1 MKAFHKNPIGLI
13 WIWIFTYPHQL
24 FNQTIS
30 YFIFLLILQ
39 IFFHLTA
46 NGYEGFKLTISPF
59 NKSLFLPSKLLSLL
73 NFINFCLYSSVLPS
87 LLKIRPSFFVFLLR
101 SFSFLVFS
109 YASSLMIVFLLPSRF
124 CGMCDPIT
132 STSTSLNKNG
142 WNPYFPISIHATQ
155 ILDDSMTSREKLGC
169 IVGFWNH
176 SHLVRNLPL
185 RE

>member
-87 LLKIRPSFFVFLLR
+87 LLKMRPSFFVFFIEVIFFPSILLCL
-101 SFSFLVFS
+101 FSHDRISTAFKILWHVWSNYF
-109 YASSLMIVFLLPSRF
+109 YINIIKQKWLKSLLS
-124 CGMCDPIT
+124 
-132 STSTSLNKNG
+132 NKYPCNPNFG
-142 WNPYFPISIHATQ
+142 WLHDI
-155 ILDDSMTSREKLGC
+155 
-169 IVGFWNH
+169 
-176 SHLVRNLPL
+176 
-185 RE
+185 